1 MVLSVYLVH
10 QQRKRPTYS
19 IHINCHHDYETS
31 EFEHMKKGQRITP
44 LTFFPDLNLAAFG
57 NDIRL
62 LGITDQCAIC
72 R

>member
-10 QQRKRPTYS
+10 QLRKRPAYS

-31 EFEHMKKGQRITP
+31 EIQYKKGQRITP
-44 LTFFPDLNLAAFG
+44 PTFLVILNLAAFG

-62 LGITDQCAIC
+62 LSVTDQCAIC